1 MTLVEVLVVVVVV
14 VGLLAAILMPALL
27 KFKAHDQGIACINN
41 LKQIGLATRVWEGD
55 HKETFPMHVA
65 RTNGGTMGYDSG
77 PNAFRH
83 FQVMS
88 NELGALK
95 ILICPAESD
104 QQRFLATNFAH
115 LSNSNLSYFVGL
127 DAEETNPQGILTGDH
142 NITNGTAIG
151 NGILELTTNSPAG
164 WTAKMHRG
172 FGIIVSADGSVQM
185 TAVPGLACNRQQCGR
200 AHESSPDANT
210 RPVNL

>member
-1 MTLVEVLVVVVVV
+1 MTLVEVLVVVVVI
-14 VGLLAAILMPALL
+14 VGLFAALLMPALR
-27 KFKAHDQGIACINN
+27 KFKAHDQGVACINN
-41 LKQIGLATRVWEGD
+41 LKQIGMATRVWEGS
-55 HKETFPMHVA
+55 HKEMYPMHVA
-65 RTNGGTMGYDSG
+65 RSNGGTMGYDSG

-88 NELGALK
+88 NELGTPY
-95 ILICPAESD
+95 ILICAAESD
-104 QQRFLATNFAH
+104 RQRFLATNFAH

-127 DAEETNPQGILTGDH
+127 HAVETNAQGILTGDR

-164 WTAKMHRG
+164 WTAKMHPG

-185 TAVPGLACNRQQCGR
+185 TAVPGLR
-200 AHESSPDANT
+200 AIISNAGEFTNHLLMPILG
-210 RPVNL
+210 P